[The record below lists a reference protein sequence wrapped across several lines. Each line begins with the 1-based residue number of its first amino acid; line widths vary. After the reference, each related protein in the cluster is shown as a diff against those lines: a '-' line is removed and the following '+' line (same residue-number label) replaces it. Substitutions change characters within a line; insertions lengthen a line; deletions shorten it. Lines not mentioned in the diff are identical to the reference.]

1 MEGSPT
7 IFSLQEKKAKLP
19 GLLNVSEQVDT
30 TGERMAGRWYK
41 SPLSRTRE
49 PGAQISLRQ
58 KWMSSLNRDPSFIVS
73 HPPSDL
79 SSNAS
84 ICLPASLVTMF
95 SCYSVSSFML
105 ISSANSLPD
114 TAEEYCTTVWPPI
127 CPVKLR
133 QKKIKHLICD
143 RKPDPEYQL
152 ITLSYRGRVDLNC
165 EQLIF

>member
-1 MEGSPT
+1 
-7 IFSLQEKKAKLP
+7 
-19 GLLNVSEQVDT
+19 
-30 TGERMAGRWYK
+30 MAGRWYK
-41 SPLSRTRE
+41 SPLSQTRE
-49 PGAQISLRQ
+49 PGAQIFPHQ
-58 KWMSSLNRDPSFIVS
+58 KWMSSLNRDPNFTLP

-79 SSNAS
+79 SSDAS

-127 CPVKLR
+127 CPVKED
-133 QKKIKHLICD
+133 KKNNNNKHLICD

-165 EQLIF
+165 EQLIL